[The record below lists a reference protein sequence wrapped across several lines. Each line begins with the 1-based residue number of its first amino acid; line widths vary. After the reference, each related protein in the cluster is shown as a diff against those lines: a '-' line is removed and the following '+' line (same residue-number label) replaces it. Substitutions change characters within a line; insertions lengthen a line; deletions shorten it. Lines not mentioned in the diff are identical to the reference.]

1 MRFRGLP
8 SGGLDTSG
16 LNHQVGQGPAYKRA
30 PERVTNVAQGQEG
43 ATEEVTQW
51 MSKEDG
57 MCKGLGLQSVA
68 VSVGRAGRSQQEAL
82 QLRAS
87 TLESDRLDSSSSFAI
102 YYLGVSSSLWACVSS
117 VKWV

>member
-1 MRFRGLP
+1 M
-8 SGGLDTSG
+8 
-16 LNHQVGQGPAYKRA
+16 
-30 PERVTNVAQGQEG
+30 AQGQEG
-43 ATEEVTQW
+43 ATEEVTRW
-51 MSKEDG
+51 TSKEDG
-57 MCKGLGLQSVA
+57 MYKGLGQSVA
-68 VSVGRAGRSQQEAL
+68 VLGGRAGRPQQEAL